1 MTGNYKLSFEI
12 TPRGTV
18 SGWGSILAFN
28 NGNACCGF
36 GSASPAIW
44 FYPGATKMYYTI
56 GDSTDGLWRFDTL
69 ALPLNVRTAV
79 TLVCDGKNVTL
90 TVGAKVY
97 TATQPTY
104 RYVGNLTVY
113 AGDPWY
119 PAANAEIRGLKYE
132 ILPGMIKYFC
142 LMHDIYIHSRPFLN
156 LMCHLP
162 GWP

>member
-36 GSASPAIW
+36 GSVSPAIW
-44 FYPGATKMYYTI
+44 FYPGATTMYYTI
-56 GDSTDGLWRFDTL
+56 GDSTDGLWRFDTH
-69 ALPLNVRTAV
+69 ALPLNVRTSV
-79 TLVCDGKNVTL
+79 TLVCNGKNVTL

-97 TATQPTY
+97 TATQPTN
-104 RYVGNLTVY
+104 RYVGNLVAY

-119 PAANAEIRGLKYE
+119 PAANAEIRGLTYE
-132 ILPGMIKYFC
+132 ILPATKSYGGKASIDIKTD
-142 LMHDIYIHSRPFLN
+142 LL
-156 LMCHLP
+156 
-162 GWP
+162 